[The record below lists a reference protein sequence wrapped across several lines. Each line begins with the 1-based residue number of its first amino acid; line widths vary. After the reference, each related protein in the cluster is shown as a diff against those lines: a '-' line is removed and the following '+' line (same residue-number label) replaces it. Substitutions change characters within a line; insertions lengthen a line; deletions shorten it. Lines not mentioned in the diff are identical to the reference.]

1 MAEPRASDTGWCSL
15 LTNTESVRAD
25 ARFVHRYLDPGERL
39 GEIIFGL
46 IMVLTFTST
55 ARATLGESETSARD
69 LLIATIGCNIAWG
82 IIDGGMYLMSAMLDR
97 ARDAGRPNGV
107 HLDDIKGAL
116 ACCWLVI
123 ASTFPVAIPFMIF
136 DDAYFAL
143 RLSNALL
150 IVMLFVVGVQW
161 GTHAKVNRWQAGVVF
176 TIVGLVLVALAI
188 ALGG

>member
-1 MAEPRASDTGWCSL
+1 MPI
-15 LTNTESVRAD
+15 NTES
-25 ARFVHRYLDPGERL
+25 RFVYRYLEPGERL

-55 ARATLGESETSARD
+55 ARATLGESESSGRD
-69 LLIATIGCNIAWG
+69 LLIATLGCNIAWG
-82 IIDGGMYLMSAMLDR
+82 IIDGGMYLMGAMLDR
-97 ARDAGRPNGV
+97 ARDEERPTGL
-107 HLDDIKGAL
+107 HLDDVKGAL

-150 IVMLFVVGVQW
+150 ITMLFVVGVQW
-161 GTHAKVNRWQAGVVF
+161 GRHAKVNKWTAGVVF
-176 TIVGLVLVALAI
+176 TIVGLVLVAIAI

>member
-1 MAEPRASDTGWCSL
+1 
-15 LTNTESVRAD
+15 
-25 ARFVHRYLDPGERL
+25 VHRYLDPGERL

-55 ARATLGESETSARD
+55 ARATLGESEDSAHE
-69 LLIATIGCNIAWG
+69 LLIATLGCNIAWG

-97 ARDAGRPNGV
+97 ARQARERAPSPDALAPSKI
-107 HLDDIKGAL
+107 HLDDIKGAM

-123 ASTFPVAIPFMIF
+123 ASTVPVAIPFMIF

-143 RLSNALL
+143 RLSNGLL
-150 IVMLFVVGVQW
+150 IAMLFVVGVQW
-161 GTHAKVNRWQAGVVF
+161 GTHANVNRWRAGAVF
-176 TIVGLVLVALAI
+176 TVVGLILVAIAI

>member
-1 MAEPRASDTGWCSL
+1 
-15 LTNTESVRAD
+15 
-25 ARFVHRYLDPGERL
+25 VHRYLDPGERL

-55 ARATLGESETSARD
+55 ARATLGESEDSARE
-69 LLIATIGCNIAWG
+69 LLIATLGCNVAWG

-97 ARDAGRPNGV
+97 AREAREQAASLHAVIQPSKI
-107 HLDDIKGAL
+107 HADDIKGAV

-150 IVMLFVVGVQW
+150 IVMLFIVGVQW
-161 GTHAKVNRWQAGVVF
+161 GTHANVNKWRAGTVF
-176 TIVGLVLVALAI
+176 TVVGLILVAIAI

>member
-1 MAEPRASDTGWCSL
+1 MP
-15 LTNTESVRAD
+15 TNTESLHDR
-25 ARFVHRYLDPGERL
+25 RFAYRYLDPGERL

-69 LLIATIGCNIAWG
+69 LLIATVGCNIAWG

-97 ARDAGRPNGV
+97 ARDAARPPGI
-107 HLDDIKGAL
+107 HRDDVRGAL

-150 IVMLFVVGVQW
+150 IAMLFVVGYQW
-161 GTHAKVNRWQAGVVF
+161 GGHANVSKWRAGVVF
-176 TIVGLVLVALAI
+176 TIVGLILVATAI

>member
-1 MAEPRASDTGWCSL
+1 MPTNIEPALANR
-15 LTNTESVRAD
+15 
-25 ARFVHRYLDPGERL
+25 RFVYRYLDPGERL

-46 IMVLTFTST
+46 IMTLTFTST
-55 ARATLGESETSARD
+55 ARATLGESENSARE
-69 LLIATIGCNIAWG
+69 LLIATLGCNVAWG

-97 ARDAGRPNGV
+97 ARDEARATGL
-107 HLDDIKGAL
+107 HMDDVKGAL

-123 ASTFPVAIPFMIF
+123 ASTFPVAIPFMFF

-150 IVMLFVVGVQW
+150 IAMLFVVGHQW
-161 GTHAKVNRWQAGVVF
+161 GGHAHVAKWKAGAVF
-176 TIVGLVLVALAI
+176 TVVGLVLVAIAI

>member
-1 MAEPRASDTGWCSL
+1 L
-15 LTNTESVRAD
+15 LTNTESRAD

-55 ARATLGESETSARD
+55 ARATLGDSENSAHE
-69 LLIATIGCNIAWG
+69 LLVAALGCNIAWG
-82 IIDGGMYLMSAMLDR
+82 IIDGGMFLMSAMLDR
-97 ARDAGRPNGV
+97 ARDEARPAGL
-107 HLDDIKGAL
+107 HFDDVKGAV

-150 IVMLFVVGVQW
+150 IAMLFVVGVQW
-161 GTHAKVNRWQAGVVF
+161 GTHARVNKWSAGVVF
-176 TIVGLVLVALAI
+176 TIVGLALVAVAI

>member
-1 MAEPRASDTGWCSL
+1 
-15 LTNTESVRAD
+15 
-25 ARFVHRYLDPGERL
+25 VHRYLDPGERM

-55 ARATLGESETSARD
+55 ARATLGEAEGAHQ
-69 LLIATIGCNIAWG
+69 LLIATLGCNIAWG
-82 IIDGGMYLMSAMLDR
+82 LIDGGMYLMSAMLDR
-97 ARDAGRPNGV
+97 AHEARERAATLRAALEPST
-107 HLDDIKGAL
+107 LRREDIKGAM

-150 IVMLFVVGVQW
+150 VALLFVVGVQW
-161 GTHAKVNRWQAGVVF
+161 GTHANVNKWCAGAVF
-176 TIVGLVLVALAI
+176 TIVGLILVAVAI
-188 ALGG
+188 VLGG

>member
-1 MAEPRASDTGWCSL
+1 MP
-15 LTNTESVRAD
+15 TNTETVREET
-25 ARFVHRYLDPGERL
+25 RFVYRYLDPGERL

-55 ARATLGESETSARD
+55 ARATLGESEDSARE
-69 LLIATIGCNIAWG
+69 LLIATLGCNIAWG

-97 ARDAGRPNGV
+97 ARDAARPAGI
-107 HLDDIKGAL
+107 HMDDIKGAL

-123 ASTFPVAIPFMIF
+123 ASTFPVAIPFMF
-136 DDAYFAL
+136 FNDAYFAL

-150 IVMLFVVGVQW
+150 IAMLFVVGVQW
-161 GTHAKVNRWQAGVVF
+161 GRHAKVNKWSAGIVF
-176 TIVGLVLVALAI
+176 TVVGLVLVAIAI

>member
-1 MAEPRASDTGWCSL
+1 VE
-15 LTNTESVRAD
+15 

-55 ARATLGESETSARD
+55 ARATLGEADSGAGA
-69 LLIATIGCNIAWG
+69 LLIATLGCNIAWG

-97 ARDAGRPNGV
+97 AREERPSGV
-107 HLDDIKGAL
+107 HVDDLKGAL

-143 RLSNALL
+143 RVSNGLL
-150 IVMLFVVGVQW
+150 VAMLFVVGMQW
-161 GTHAKVNRWQAGVVF
+161 GTHAKVNKWRAGIVF
-176 TIVGLVLVALAI
+176 TVVGLILVALAI

>member
-1 MAEPRASDTGWCSL
+1 MPTATDPAVSR
-15 LTNTESVRAD
+15 ESS
-25 ARFVHRYLDPGERL
+25 RFVHRYLDPGERL

-55 ARATLGESETSARD
+55 ARATLGESENSAHE
-69 LLIATIGCNIAWG
+69 LLLATLGCNIAWG

-97 ARDAGRPNGV
+97 AREARPNGV
-107 HLDDIKGAL
+107 HADDLKGAL

-136 DDAYFAL
+136 NDAYFAL

-150 IVMLFVVGVQW
+150 VAMLFVVGVQW
-161 GTHAKVNRWQAGVVF
+161 GTHANVNKWRAGAVF
-176 TIVGLVLVALAI
+176 TVVGLVLVAVAI